1 VGHDLRYAI
10 DAAKLKDELGW
21 IPSVTFEQGLD
32 YTVEWYL
39 NNWEWIEQITNGS
52 YQSYYEQMYQER

>member
-1 VGHDLRYAI
+1 
-10 DAAKLKDELGW
+10 LKDELGW